1 MFQACFAVLPVFFV
15 IYLGVFLSDRDIL
28 PEQAGT
34 MLGVFVLKVALPFL
48 ILHILAGADPV
59 NFARWGFWLGT
70 IGCQVL
76 GYAAVYWLDRMI
88 LRRGTGPATISALN
102 ACSSNAAF
110 VGIPIVA
117 GLLPGNSEAL
127 LISGLVAVTPNLIFI
142 FAQIRFDMLAGYAAW
157 SKKSG
162 MGHLLRTFLIGNPLL
177 LFTVLGLGLSL
188 SGLGLWEPLDRT
200 VALVGYSAAP
210 CMLLSLG
217 LDLRERLR
225 MSVRR
230 IRIRGMAYQFWLVLW
245 KLLFLPL
252 LCWGIMTLMGTPP
265 LWTGVSVLTMATGSG
280 MVASVL
286 AQVYSTVPEEAAL
299 TTILTN
305 GLSMV
310 TLTLTI
316 YLLTMFGY
324 FS

>member
-102 ACSSNAAF
+102 ACSPNAAF

-117 GLLPGNSEAL
+117 GLLPGNSEAA
-127 LISGLVAVTPNLIFI
+127 S
-142 FAQIRFDMLAGYAAW
+142 D
-157 SKKSG
+157 
-162 MGHLLRTFLIGNPLL
+162 LRTCCRHAQSHLYFCANSFRHAGWLC
-177 LFTVLGLGLSL
+177 SL
-188 SGLGLWEPLDRT
+188 E
-200 VALVGYSAAP
+200 
-210 CMLLSLG
+210 
-217 LDLRERLR
+217 
-225 MSVRR
+225 
-230 IRIRGMAYQFWLVLW
+230 
-245 KLLFLPL
+245 
-252 LCWGIMTLMGTPP
+252 
-265 LWTGVSVLTMATGSG
+265 
-280 MVASVL
+280 
-286 AQVYSTVPEEAAL
+286 
-299 TTILTN
+299 
-305 GLSMV
+305 
-310 TLTLTI
+310 
-316 YLLTMFGY
+316 
-324 FS
+324 